1 VTCAA
6 PRPKALITGT
16 PGVGKTTHC
25 RKLAEVLSTR
35 CVTVGEVLANTPYV
49 VYIPELAT
57 YEISDLA
64 RAAEVVC
71 RAVAPGDV
79 VDTHVVELS
88 PDPEAVVVLRKAP
101 DVLFRELV
109 DRGWPLKKVLDNVWA
124 EMLDVVYVKAR
135 ERWPWAVQIDVTKRS
150 RDETFEAIRRCVVGG
165 GCLDEAVDWL
175 SYAERSGFLEFIE
188 RLSRWG
194 RSS

>member
-1 VTCAA
+1 MTCAA

-25 RKLAEVLSTR
+25 RKLAKVLNTK
-35 CVTVGEVLANTPYV
+35 CITVGEILVNTPYV

-57 YEISDLA
+57 YEITDLA
-64 RAAEVVC
+64 GAAEVV
-71 RAVAPGDV
+71 RKAVGAGDV

-124 EMLDVVYVKAR
+124 EMLDVVYVKAK

-150 RDETFEAIRRCVVGG
+150 QDETFEAIRRCVAGG
-165 GCLDEAVDWL
+165 SCLDEAVDWL
-175 SYAERSGFLEFIE
+175 SYAERTGFLEFIE
-188 RLSRWG
+188 RLSR
-194 RSS
+194 

>member
-1 VTCAA
+1 MTCAA

-25 RKLAEVLSTR
+25 RKIAEVLKSK
-35 CVTVGEVLANTPYV
+35 CVTVGEILANTPYV
-49 VYIPELAT
+49 IYIPKLAT
-57 YEISDLA
+57 YEIIDLA
-64 RAAEVVC
+64 SAAEIVR
-71 RAVAPGDV
+71 RAVGPGDV

-135 ERWPWAVQIDVTKRS
+135 EKWSGAVQIDVTKRS
-150 RDETFEAIRRCVVGG
+150 HGETFEAIRRCVVGDN
-165 GCLDEAVDWL
+165 CIDEAVDWL
-175 SYAERSGFLEFIE
+175 SYAERTGFLDFIE
-188 RLSRWG
+188 RLSRWW